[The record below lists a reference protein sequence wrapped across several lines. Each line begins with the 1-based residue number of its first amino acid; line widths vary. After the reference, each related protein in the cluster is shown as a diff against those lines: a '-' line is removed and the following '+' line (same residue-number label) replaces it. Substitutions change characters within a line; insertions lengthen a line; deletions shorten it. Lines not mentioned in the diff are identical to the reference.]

1 MPCID
6 KFNIYKLWDV
16 RTVQQGKTGSQKA
29 VKTMGHAEPTAA
41 IN

>member
-16 RTVQQGKTGSQKA
+16 RTVQQGKTASQKA
-29 VKTMGHAEPTAA
+29 VKTMEHAERIAA
-41 IN
+41 IS